1 MKARQ
6 RRRRRSTGPT
16 PVRTVSIPADLWSAV
31 EVAVP
36 PEGRSAF
43 VGRAIRKPLLSLA
56 AERLKDYY
64 ETDPE
69 VAEWLEIIEVV
80 EDEG

>member
-1 MKARQ
+1 M
-6 RRRRRSTGPT
+6 
-16 PVRTVSIPADLWSAV
+16 
-31 EVAVP
+31 AVP